1 MEKAVFRGPGKGRPF
16 GGFVVNDEVS
26 LKRGL
31 QKELNTAAK
40 HLPFANNSKQD
51 FSRPF
56 RGKRFRDFVRAV

>member
-1 MEKAVFRGPGKGRPF
+1 MEKTVFRGPGKGRPF

-31 QKELNTAAK
+31 QKELGTAAK
-40 HLPFANNSKQD
+40 PLPFGNNPKQD

-56 RGKRFRDFVRAV
+56 RGRKFRDFVRAV